1 MIKPNVKDSSF
12 VKHTIGETLEVG
24 WLVQIKHPSDFCR
37 HRDHRILGYIDGELG
52 CPNLGIVLER
62 LSDMATGGAVA
73 EYWRILLPNGKKPIV
88 TPDEV
93 ELMAG

>member
-1 MIKPNVKDSSF
+1 MIKPNVKDGSF
-12 VKHTIGETLEVG
+12 VKHTIGETLETG
-24 WLVQIKHPSDFCR
+24 WLVQIKKPSDFASSE
-37 HRDHRILGYIDGELG
+37 LGYIDGKLS

-93 ELMAG
+93 ELIAG

>member
-12 VKHTIGETLEVG
+12 VKHTIGETLEKG
-24 WLVQIKHPSDFCR
+24 WLVQIKRPDEFSP
-37 HRDHRILGYIDGELG
+37 GELG
-52 CPNLGIVLER
+52 YMENDSYIGIVLDYHYQNKA
-62 LSDMATGGAVA
+62 STGE

-93 ELMAG
+93 KLMAG